1 MKTELILDSE
11 YNTMMLDEL
20 IKERR
25 WRMWQIILSNYTISS
40 AAKHKIKQL
49 YGF

>member
-1 MKTELILDSE
+1 MKTDLTLKSE
-11 YNTMMLDEL
+11 NTTMTLEEL

-25 WRMWQIILSNYTISS
+25 WRMWQIILSNYNISP
-40 AAKHKIKQL
+40 AAKHKIKEL

>member
-1 MKTELILDSE
+1 MKSTWIIHSE
-11 YNTMMLDEL
+11 HNAMSLEEL

-25 WRMWQIILSNYTISS
+25 WRMWQIILSNYTISP
-40 AAKHKIKQL
+40 AAKHKIKEL

>member
-1 MKTELILDSE
+1 MSLE
-11 YNTMMLDEL
+11 EL

-25 WRMWQIILSNYTISS
+25 WRMWQIILSNYTISP
-40 AAKHKIKQL
+40 AAKHKIKEL